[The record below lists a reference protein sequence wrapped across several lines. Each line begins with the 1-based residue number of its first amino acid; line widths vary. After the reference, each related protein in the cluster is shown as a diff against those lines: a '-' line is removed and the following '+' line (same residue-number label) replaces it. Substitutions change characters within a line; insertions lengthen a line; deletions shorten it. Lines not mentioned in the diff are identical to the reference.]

1 MLVVT
6 TDGGMRPFV
15 AIWDC
20 IPPQRRANNKLL
32 IATSDGAALYG
43 GDEAGELVEDMEY
56 RQTALQD
63 SGFSGVTGIPPQSM
77 PEVLQIARGIQID
90 WFKDLLREPALLDF
104 LGPRDRD
111 NYVRI
116 LQRIVLSAGGGEGC
130 ASVDNADPAMI
141 TAAAVE
147 LEALFTLENLL
158 SMSGALKKRGS
169 LIWRNQTGPMTKDSM
184 RDMSDVSSTALFT
197 SVVVMSVPQDIS
209 AHYVRKL
216 GVEQRLQR
224 LGLETSAAPIP
235 QVH

>member
-1 MLVVT
+1 MGLRST
-6 TDGGMRPFV
+6 AATRLANWSRTWSTGKPLSRTAASAGLLEF
-15 AIWDC
+15 
-20 IPPQRRANNKLL
+20 RRNQCRK
-32 IATSDGAALYG
+32 
-43 GDEAGELVEDMEY
+43 
-56 RQTALQD
+56 
-63 SGFSGVTGIPPQSM
+63 
-77 PEVLQIARGIQID
+77 LQIARGIQID

>member
-1 MLVVT
+1 
-6 TDGGMRPFV
+6 
-15 AIWDC
+15 
-20 IPPQRRANNKLL
+20 
-32 IATSDGAALYG
+32 
-43 GDEAGELVEDMEY
+43 
-56 RQTALQD
+56 
-63 SGFSGVTGIPPQSM
+63 
-77 PEVLQIARGIQID
+77 
-90 WFKDLLREPALLDF
+90 
-104 LGPRDRD
+104 
-111 NYVRI
+111 
-116 LQRIVLSAGGGEGC
+116 
-130 ASVDNADPAMI
+130 MI

-224 LGLETSAAPIP
+224 LGLATSAAPNSLWIKNP
-235 QVH
+235 QVR